1 MKESEKIQ
9 QIVQKNKNKIQPS
22 EFKATQI
29 TVFGS
34 FHNKRKLVFSFLI
47 HKNRVFPK
55 NIFSIVFTT
64 KRMFDFITIYYAIC
78 FCRFCCKNL
87 DTSIYDLLF

>member
-34 FHNKRKLVFSFLI
+34 FHNTRKLVFSFLI

-55 NIFSIVFTT
+55 NILQKECLISSPFT
-64 KRMFDFITIYYAIC
+64 M
-78 FCRFCCKNL
+78 
-87 DTSIYDLLF
+87 LFAFVDSVAKI